1 MAVLEAPVQN
11 EAAAAEVVGQRVEFA
26 NDARQFVRR
35 QDADP
40 LQAFGVH
47 AAGGNVVE
55 EELSIQD
62 DVVAG
67 QESLDPCV
75 NGDAWFLTEQVGHG
89 VVLLPESCRSGFS
102 RELLMLPLPLRTQ
115 GRERDHSNGM
125 PSVSGK
131 PKARLRFC
139 IACVAAPLSRLSS
152 VATTTRRRPSS
163 DSVKPPTSAPWRP
176 AMRLTHGASSSTR
189 SSGSSA

>member
-1 MAVLEAPVQN
+1 MRISDWSSDWCSSDL
-11 EAAAAEVVGQRVEFA
+11 VEFA

-75 NGDAWFLTEQVGHG
+75 DGDAWFLPEQVGHG
-89 VVLLPESCRSGFS
+89 VVLLPASCGSGFS
-102 RELLMLPLPLRTQ
+102 RELLFFPSPCE
-115 GRERDHSNGM
+115 GRGRLGGGDNG
-125 PSVSGK
+125 
-131 PKARLRFC
+131 
-139 IACVAAPLSRLSS
+139 SR
-152 VATTTRRRPSS
+152 
-163 DSVKPPTSAPWRP
+163 
-176 AMRLTHGASSSTR
+176 R
-189 SSGSSA
+189 S